1 MGDLGES
8 LRETSVINLGSASTM
23 VVDDSTFGLDLTCQA
38 LLGFGIRTQYACQ
51 NAAEAMEIL
60 SRQAIDLMVVDCEMP
75 TVNGYELVRW
85 LRRST
90 GNNAM
95 VPVIMT
101 AAHICRSKIAEVRD
115 CGANFVV
122 TKPFSASTLLE
133 RIVWAARDTRPFLE
147 VGDYFGPDRRFRDL
161 GPPAGERR
169 SAVIRRA
176 AFDAQQAVQAATRRE
191 P

>member
-1 MGDLGES
+1 MVAAVN
-8 LRETSVINLGSASTM
+8 REQCDGA
-23 VVDDSTFGLDLTCQA
+23 
-38 LLGFGIRTQYACQ
+38 
-51 NAAEAMEIL
+51 
-60 SRQAIDLMVVDCEMP
+60 
-75 TVNGYELVRW
+75 GYHDR
-85 LRRST
+85 
-90 GNNAM
+90 G
-95 VPVIMT
+95 
-101 AAHICRSKIAEVRD
+101 AHMRSKIAEVRD

-169 SAVIRRA
+169 SAALIRRA